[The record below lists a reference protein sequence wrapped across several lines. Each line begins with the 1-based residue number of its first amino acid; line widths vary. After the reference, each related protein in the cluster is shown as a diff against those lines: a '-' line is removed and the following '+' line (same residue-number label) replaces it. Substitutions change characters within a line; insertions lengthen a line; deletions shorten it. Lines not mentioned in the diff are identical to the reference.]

1 MNSGSLRGCTAQNRR
16 SVCVI
21 ETMATAWHDVRRFTQ
36 VCRMVGGAMDRRSG
50 ERCSRRPLELA
61 ARRPAS
67 CEPGPAIGCL
77 RGPRCRVVD
86 QRGDLRELDACRGA
100 VEALDAFGEL
110 RREEC
115 PRCLLGFPE

>member
-1 MNSGSLRGCTAQNRR
+1 MCAASLRSAEWWVAPWIGAAVSAALDDRWSWPR
-16 SVCVI
+16 
-21 ETMATAWHDVRRFTQ
+21 DVR
-36 VCRMVGGAMDRRSG
+36 
-50 ERCSRRPLELA
+50 L
-61 ARRPAS
+61 

-115 PRCLLGFPE
+115 PCCLLGFPEIHVSRAPVL